1 MCYWTATASILT
13 PTQKEELAFRLK
25 DIPSFEDVV
34 PQFAGTEVERPEELS
49 AKKLEALMK
58 ITGYI
63 LPGIAEG
70 DVVKMWQELAEVG
83 AGVWG
88 V

>member
-1 MCYWTATASILT
+1 M
-13 PTQKEELAFRLK
+13 
-25 DIPSFEDVV
+25 
-34 PQFAGTEVERPEELS
+34 PQFVGTEVERPEELG

-63 LPGIAEG
+63 LPGIAEA

-83 AGVWG
+83 AGVWE
-88 V
+88 